1 MSGLRR
7 SRSRSVHS
15 LGYTHP
21 EPRALIFCCGVS
33 QHDVAFATH
42 LLSVLQPQGWQ
53 E

>member
-7 SRSRSVHS
+7 RRSRSVHT
-15 LGYTHP
+15 LEYTHP
-21 EPRALIFCCGVS
+21 EPRALIFCCVS
-33 QHDVAFATH
+33 QHGVVFATH